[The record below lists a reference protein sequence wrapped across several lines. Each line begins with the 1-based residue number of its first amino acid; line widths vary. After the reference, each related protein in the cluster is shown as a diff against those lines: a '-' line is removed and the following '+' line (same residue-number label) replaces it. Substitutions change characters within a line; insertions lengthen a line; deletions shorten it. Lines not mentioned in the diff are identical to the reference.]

1 MPTLNQ
7 SQDKQDERDAER
19 DFFSAYEA
27 LTGVS
32 PLVFES
38 FDAALEALEA
48 LEGLS

>member
-1 MPTLNQ
+1 MPTVEQ
-7 SQDKQDERDAER
+7 STTQQERDAER

>member
-1 MPTLNQ
+1 MPTVEQ
-7 SQDKQDERDAER
+7 STTQQEQDAER

-32 PLVFES
+32 PLVFDS
-38 FDAALEALEA
+38 FDEALEA

>member
-1 MPTLNQ
+1 MPTVEQ
-7 SQDKQDERDAER
+7 STKQEERDAER

-32 PLVFES
+32 PLVFDS
-38 FDAALEALEA
+38 FDEALEA

>member
-1 MPTLNQ
+1 MSTEQ
-7 SQDKQDERDAER
+7 SQDNQEEKSAER

-32 PLVFES
+32 PLVFDS
-38 FDAALEALEA
+38 FDEALEA

>member
-1 MPTLNQ
+1 MPIEAQ
-7 SQDKQDERDAER
+7 SQEQTEEKAAER

-38 FDAALEALEA
+38 FDAALEALE
-48 LEGLS
+48 GLS

>member
-1 MPTLNQ
+1 MPISQ
-7 SQDKQDERDAER
+7 STTEQEEGVAER

-38 FDAALEALEA
+38 FDEALEA
-48 LEGLS
+48 LEGVK

>member
-1 MPTLNQ
+1 MPISQ
-7 SQDKQDERDAER
+7 SPTQEEQDAER

-32 PLVFES
+32 PLIFDS
-38 FDAALEALEA
+38 FDEALEA

>member
-7 SQDKQDERDAER
+7 SQDKQEERDAER

-32 PLVFES
+32 PLIFES
-38 FDAALEALEA
+38 FDEALEA
-48 LEGLS
+48 LEGVK

>member
-1 MPTLNQ
+1 MPTFNQ
-7 SQDKQDERDAER
+7 SQDKREERDAER

-27 LTGVS
+27 VTGFS

-38 FDAALEALEA
+38 FDEALEA

>member
-1 MPTLNQ
+1 MPNLNQ
-7 SQDKQDERDAER
+7 SQDKQEERDAER

-32 PLVFES
+32 PLIFDS
-38 FDAALEALEA
+38 FDEALEA

>member
-1 MPTLNQ
+1 MPISQ
-7 SQDKQDERDAER
+7 SPTQEERDAER

-38 FDAALEALEA
+38 FDAALEALDA
-48 LEGLS
+48 LEAS

>member
-1 MPTLNQ
+1 MPTVEQ
-7 SQDKQDERDAER
+7 STTEEQDAER

-32 PLVFES
+32 PLVFDS
-38 FDAALEALEA
+38 FDEALEA

>member
-1 MPTLNQ
+1 MPTVEQ
-7 SQDKQDERDAER
+7 STTQQERDAER

-38 FDAALEALEA
+38 FDEALEA
-48 LEGLS
+48 LEGVK

>member
-1 MPTLNQ
+1 MPILQ
-7 SQDKQDERDAER
+7 SQDNREEREAER

-32 PLVFES
+32 ALVFES
-38 FDAALEALEA
+38 FDEALEA

>member
-1 MPTLNQ
+1 MPISQ
-7 SQDKQDERDAER
+7 STTEQEERDAER

-38 FDAALEALEA
+38 FDEALEA
-48 LEGLS
+48 LEGVK

>member
-1 MPTLNQ
+1 MPTVEQ
-7 SQDKQDERDAER
+7 STTQQEEQDAER

-38 FDAALEALEA
+38 FDAALEALER
-48 LEGLS
+48 LS